1 MLPIGPL
8 MAEHRLI
15 ERMIMLVEMESHRAI
30 ETKDAD
36 LLDTIVDFFRTY
48 ADRCHHGKEEH
59 ILFRDLDKKE
69 LSKEHRTMMNE
80 LAEEHVQARKIVGR
94 LEDAKDAWAKGD
106 GESLNEISGILNEIA
121 NFYPKHIMK
130 EDRQFFFPC
139 MEYFTEAEQEE
150 MVLEFTEFD
159 KNMIHEK
166 YRKTVTE
173 IEKARYRTLE
183 KWRCR
188 ICSYTY
194 SPELGDPS
202 TGITPGT
209 TFEKLPE
216 NWVCPVCH
224 APKTEFEKVL

>member
-15 ERMIMLVEMESHRAI
+15 ERMIMLVEMESHRTI

-94 LEDAKDAWAKGD
+94 LEDAKDAWARGD
-106 GESLNEISGILNEIA
+106 GKSLNEISRIL
-121 NFYPKHIMK
+121 
-130 EDRQFFFPC
+130 
-139 MEYFTEAEQEE
+139 TE
-150 MVLEFTEFD
+150 L
-159 KNMIHEK
+159 
-166 YRKTVTE
+166 
-173 IEKARYRTLE
+173 ARL
-183 KWRCR
+183 
-188 ICSYTY
+188 
-194 SPELGDPS
+194 L
-202 TGITPGT
+202 
-209 TFEKLPE
+209 
-216 NWVCPVCH
+216 
-224 APKTEFEKVL
+224 PKTYHERG